1 MKSNR
6 HHERFPTIGVNIN
19 FVCDL
24 MRGLLILFYKQSL
37 YSLSDKYF
45 GRSLFEVSVFLR
57 KTETSNA
64 LAWFC
69 QTKVGRLLFLKS
81 YIRIRLWASGEIS
94 LTLIYFEVKLNGITN
109 FEAQYNLILY
119 YK

>member
-1 MKSNR
+1 MYSDI
-6 HHERFPTIGVNIN
+6 P
-19 FVCDL
+19 
-24 MRGLLILFYKQSL
+24 LFLY

-69 QTKVGRLLFLKS
+69 QTKVWTF
-81 YIRIRLWASGEIS
+81 
-94 LTLIYFEVKLNGITN
+94 
-109 FEAQYNLILY
+109 
-119 YK
+119 